1 MVDEKLKT
9 RLIDQIKKID
19 NPDIIED
26 IYRLL
31 EIDLD
36 ESIYITNTDQKQ
48 SLHEALEQYNS
59 GEILT
64 NEEAKE
70 QTDQW
75 LKRRK

>member
-1 MVDEKLKT
+1 MVDKKLKT

-19 NPDIIED
+19 NQEIIED

-48 SLHEALEQYNS
+48 SIHEALEQYNS
-59 GEILT
+59 GEILA

-75 LKRRK
+75 LKGKK

>member
-19 NPDIIED
+19 NPEIIED

-36 ESIYITNTDQKQ
+36 ESIYITNADQKQ
-48 SLHEALEQYNS
+48 SIQEALAQYNS
-59 GEILT
+59 GEVLT
-64 NEEAKE
+64 NKEAKE

-75 LKRRK
+75 LKGKK

>member
-19 NPDIIED
+19 NPEIIED

>member
-1 MVDEKLKT
+1 MVDEKLKA

-36 ESIYITNTDQKQ
+36 EFIYITNTDQKQ
-48 SLHEALEQYNS
+48 SIHEALEQYNS

-75 LKRRK
+75 LKGKK

>member
-19 NPDIIED
+19 NPEIIED

-36 ESIYITNTDQKQ
+36 ESIYITNTDQKK
-48 SLHEALEQYNS
+48 SIHEALEQYNS

-64 NEEAKE
+64 NEETKE
-70 QTDQW
+70 HTD
-75 LKRRK
+75 